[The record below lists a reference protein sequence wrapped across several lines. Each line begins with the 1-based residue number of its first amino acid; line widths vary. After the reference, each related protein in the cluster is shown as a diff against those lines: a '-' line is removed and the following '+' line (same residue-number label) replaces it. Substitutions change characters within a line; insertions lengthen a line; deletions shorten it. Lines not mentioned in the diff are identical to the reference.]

1 MSDDD
6 ANGGANICGVGMITA
21 VGGNA
26 LQTLASVRAG
36 ISRYQE
42 SPFYNKRFEPMTM
55 ALVPDDVLPPLNEE
69 LAAEPGLTARQI
81 RMLRL
86 ATPALREAMAPLEE
100 PEPLPLLLAVPESF
114 KDRPPAVPDN
124 FAALIAKQTGIGL
137 DPGASRLFRSGRAG
151 GLQALEAAIEML
163 AGGAH
168 DMVLLGGVDSYLDLY
183 LLGTLDM
190 ENRILADGVMDGF
203 APGEG
208 AGFLLLASAEAEGVR
223 AIATID
229 APGLADE
236 PGYRYSD
243 QPYRGDGLSD
253 AMRTALEGANGIP
266 VRTVLGSLNGENFG
280 AKEWGV
286 AAMRNK
292 DGLAED
298 HRFEHPAD
306 CFGELGA
313 AVGPVLLGLAAL
325 GMRAGWLPG
334 PALVWCASEGRQR
347 GAARLALQ

>member
-1 MSDDD
+1 MSDG
-6 ANGGANICGVGMITA
+6 NGASGATICGVGMITP

-42 SPFYNKRFEPMTM
+42 SPIYNKRFDPMTM

-69 LAAEPGLTARQI
+69 LAAEPGLTARQM

-86 ATPALREAMAPLEE
+86 ATPALQEAMASLEE
-100 PEPLPLLLAVPESF
+100 PEALPLMLAVPESL
-114 KDRPPAVPDN
+114 KGRPPAVPDDLV
-124 FAALIAKQTGIGL
+124 ALIARQTGIGL

-151 GLQALEAAIEML
+151 GLQALEAALELL

-168 DMVLLGGVDSYLDLY
+168 EFVLLGGVDSYLDLY

-190 ENRILADGVMDGF
+190 EDRILADGVMDGF

-208 AGFLLLASAEAEGVR
+208 AGFLLLASPEAEGAR

-229 APGLADE
+229 PPGLADE

-243 QPYRGDGLSD
+243 EPYRGDGLAD
-253 AMRTALEGANGIP
+253 AMRAALAGANGAK

-286 AAMRNK
+286 AAMRNQ
-292 DGLAED
+292 DGFAPD

-306 CFGELGA
+306 CFGDLGA

-325 GMRAGWLPG
+325 GLRAGWLPG

-347 GAARLALQ
+347 GAARLTAQ